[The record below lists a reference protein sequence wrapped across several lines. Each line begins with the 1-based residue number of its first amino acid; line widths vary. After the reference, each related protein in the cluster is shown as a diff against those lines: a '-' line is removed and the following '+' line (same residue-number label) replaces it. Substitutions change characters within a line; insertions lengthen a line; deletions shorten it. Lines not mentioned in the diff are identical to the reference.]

1 MIKNLVDAEKQR
13 NKNTSTLVT
22 QLIEILNICMF
33 QLLKILHNQKKYL
46 KKELKTIVEEI
57 IAKENQQN
65 SYRMFF
71 WSEYVKITMLC
82 TMAVRCQQDLSCF
95 WIGPTLF
102 CLSPSHLLSPSF
114 PFYFPVPFLYFFAQ
128 RSDLVAMCTV
138 EKINDGCVCR
148 KRLWNAWRG
157 KLKALP
163 KKLINK
169 TLRDKKK
176 ERKTK

>member
-95 WIGPTLF
+95 WIGPSLF
-102 CLSPSHLLSPSF
+102 WLSPSHLFYWVIHPHCLVESSVFWLGPSHFLGRSF
-114 PFYFPVPFLYFFAQ
+114 PFFSPTYRVL
-128 RSDLVAMCTV
+128 T
-138 EKINDGCVCR
+138 
-148 KRLWNAWRG
+148 
-157 KLKALP
+157 
-163 KKLINK
+163 
-169 TLRDKKK
+169 
-176 ERKTK
+176 

>member
-71 WSEYVKITMLC
+71 WSEYVKMTMLC

-95 WIGPTLF
+95 WIGPSLF
-102 CLSPSHLLSPSF
+102 RLSPSHLFYWVIHPHYLVESSVFWLGPSHFLGRSF
-114 PFYFPVPFLYFFAQ
+114 PFFSPTYRVL
-128 RSDLVAMCTV
+128 T
-138 EKINDGCVCR
+138 
-148 KRLWNAWRG
+148 
-157 KLKALP
+157 
-163 KKLINK
+163 
-169 TLRDKKK
+169 
-176 ERKTK
+176 